1 MKRIKNCI
9 LVLLGAV
16 MTSCNALDLGPE
28 DFYSINNYWNSA
40 EQCERFMIGLHYRL
54 RERAETMWL
63 MGESLSLR
71 NKGCKSSIC
80 EIYTLFYTQECK
92 IGCFCIF

>member
-40 EQCERFMIGLHYRL
+40 EQCER
-54 RERAETMWL
+54 
-63 MGESLSLR
+63 S
-71 NKGCKSSIC
+71 
-80 EIYTLFYTQECK
+80 
-92 IGCFCIF
+92 

>member
-40 EQCERFMIGLHYRL
+40 EQCERFMIGDC
-54 RERAETMWL
+54 TT
-63 MGESLSLR
+63 
-71 NKGCKSSIC
+71 GCASVPRRC
-80 EIYTLFYTQECK
+80 
-92 IGCFCIF
+92 G